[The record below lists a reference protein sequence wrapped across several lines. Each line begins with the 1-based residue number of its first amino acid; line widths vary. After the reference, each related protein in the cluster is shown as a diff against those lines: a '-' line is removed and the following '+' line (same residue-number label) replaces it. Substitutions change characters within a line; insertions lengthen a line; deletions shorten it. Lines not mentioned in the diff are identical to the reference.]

1 MNLVLFDLDGT
12 IADTARDLLAAL
24 QRLCSEESAEPPGY
38 EQFRRVVSQ
47 GSAAMLNLSFEGALG
62 EPAFDN
68 LRDRLLA
75 HYHDDIA
82 THTQL
87 FEGMNE
93 VLARLDGEAIK
104 WGIITNKPG
113 WLTNPLLEKLKLNK
127 RPVCV
132 ISGDTL
138 ARRKPHPDQ
147 LLRACELTGVPP
159 GDGIYVGDA
168 RGDIVAGHR
177 AGMRTV
183 AALFG
188 YIPAGEDPHTWGADI
203 TISTPLELLN
213 WIETT

>member
-1 MNLVLFDLDGT
+1 
-12 IADTARDLLAAL
+12 
-24 QRLCSEESAEPPGY
+24 
-38 EQFRRVVSQ
+38 
-47 GSAAMLNLSFEGALG
+47 MLNLSFEGALG